1 MTDISFLED
10 IKRITQENYQPTPGR
25 FPSTLSYIFVTISI
39 ADVLRARVATIGPE
53 EHHIQ
58 VESGRK

>member
-1 MTDISFLED
+1 MIDISFLED
-10 IKRITQENYQPTPGR
+10 VKRVTQENYQPTPGGSR
-25 FPSTLSYIFVTISI
+25 RTLLYIFITISL
-39 ADVLRARVATIGPE
+39 ADVLRARVATMGPE